1 MFYLTHSAHIIHFVV
16 IQSLGY
22 VKLFATPW
30 TTTHLSSLSST
41 ISWSLLKVISIES
54 VMLSNHRI
62 LHCPLLLLPSL
73 FPSIR
78 VFFSELVLHVRWLK
92 DWNFS
97 FSISHSNEYS
107 GFLSCGIFQT
117 RMLEWIAISSRGI
130 FPTQRLNL
138 YTLCFLHC
146 RQILHLLS
154 HQGSPYNTLGS
165 ELITLH
171 KLNH

>member
-22 VKLFATPW
+22 VQLFATPW

-62 LHCPLLLLPSL
+62 LHCPLLLSPSL

-78 VFFSELVLHVRWLK
+78 VFFSDLALHIRWLK
-92 DWNFS
+92 YWSFS
-97 FSISHSNEYS
+97 FSSVPSIEYS
-107 GFLSCGIFQT
+107 GL
-117 RMLEWIAISSRGI
+117 ISSRVDWFDLLAVHG
-130 FPTQRLNL
+130 
-138 YTLCFLHC
+138 TLQSLLQHHTSKAWRWAFVVYFSLSCCSEIVETRFAIGRTLSGLLH
-146 RQILHLLS
+146 
-154 HQGSPYNTLGS
+154 
-165 ELITLH
+165 
-171 KLNH
+171 